1 MRGRTFLALASLV
14 LLALFAGC
22 SGDGQDEAAEQ
33 ASALWNEIQ
42 QQKDKLDAERTE
54 LGELEQQLIA
64 AESAGD
70 EEAAEGEDAEPT
82 EDGEAAEPAEPAMTP
97 DEIQAKIDELRSTIT
112 ADTDALYGK
121 VVETINNSGLVEG
134 AELTPEQRQAFDM
147 KAEIDIIYAQE
158 YIDRGGDYQRA
169 IDIYGQALRSDPTN
183 EKLLAA
189 RAEAERLQHMDE
201 ERFALVKKGMT
212 QAEVRQVLGTVKNT
226 NVREFTEQ
234 SRIGWFYRKEDG
246 GAAGVYFKEKSTG
259 SGNWVVE
266 VFDFDAIKP
275 PSAEGEEEAS

>member
-42 QQKDKLDAERTE
+42 QQKDKLDAERAE
-54 LGELEQQLIA
+54 LEQLEQQLIE

-70 EEAAEGEDAEPT
+70 EDAAGEEAETTEEGDAAEPT
-82 EDGEAAEPAEPAMTP
+82 EPAMTP
-97 DEIQAKIDELRSTIT
+97 EEIQAKIDDLRSTIT
-112 ADTDALYGK
+112 SDTDALYGK

-158 YIDRGGDYQRA
+158 YIDEGGDYQRA

-183 EKLLAA
+183 EKLLVA
-189 RAEAERLQHMDE
+189 RSEAERLQHMDE

-212 QAEVRQVLGTVKNT
+212 QGEVRQVLGTVKNT

-246 GAAGVYFKEKSTG
+246 GAAGVYFKEKSKG
-259 SGNWVVE
+259 SDDWVVE

-275 PSAEGEEEAS
+275 PSAGGEEEGS